1 MSKSPF
7 EMLWEFQT
15 AFESN
20 RSHDPKLPS
29 SEAERKLRRRILR
42 EEFNEYLDAE
52 DDDDLVGIA
61 DALCDMIYIA
71 YGTGVSYGLPMDEL
85 FAEVHRS
92 NMSKLDPETGK
103 PTFNEYGKVK
113 KPATYS
119 KPDLAGII
127 AQHSVK
133 ANRG

>member
-92 NMSKLDPETGK
+92 NMSKVGK
-103 PTFNEYGKVK
+103 DGRPVTDGSGRVVK
-113 KPATYS
+113 GPDYSPAQ
-119 KPDLAGII
+119 LGRFVGVA
-127 AQHSVK
+127 A
-133 ANRG
+133 